1 MCTQGR
7 ATDLVQ
13 GEEVEELVGAH
24 TLQAGV
30 LLADDRVGDV
40 HLELLQAHDLLLQGA
55 TRDQTIHVHHA
66 FLQEV
71 THRHRNVSLRR
82 DCQPAKPCAHA

>member
-1 MCTQGR
+1 MCTQAS

-40 HLELLQAHDLLLQGA
+40 HLELLQAHDLLFQGA
-55 TRDQTIHVHHA
+55 PSDQTIHIHHA
-66 FLQEV
+66 FLQ
-71 THRHRNVSLRR
+71 
-82 DCQPAKPCAHA
+82 Q